1 MAQKKKIKKGDSGA
15 GVDLLDKD
23 KAKNRIQPPSKY
35 QVIYYNDDY
44 TPMDLVTISLC
55 HFFHHPAEAA
65 IQIMVN
71 VHEKGKGIAGG
82 PYSKEI
88 ADTKA
93 TSVVQ
98 FFQSHGYPLLAQAE
112 KTE

>member
-71 VHEKGKGIAGG
+71 VHEKGKGIH
-82 PYSKEI
+82 E
-88 ADTKA
+88 
-93 TSVVQ
+93 
-98 FFQSHGYPLLAQAE
+98 GYC
-112 KTE
+112 T